1 LGYVHFERV
10 GPRTFTST
18 STLDTGSLSS
28 SFTFF
33 RTLDSS
39 PRVDRGRRF
48 GPGIRTL
55 TLTVSNVF
63 ATSPSFLFSFF
74 VYCNITA
81 IISFSVCSCVFYSF
95 FSLLSFSS
103 VRFSICDTPVLSNR
117 WSFKNQVPGCQL
129 ANSSWTLGRDYKGV
143 VVVLCCT
150 IRSEQR
156 KVGARHSSMQRV
168 IRSLVI
174 GLPT

>member
-1 LGYVHFERV
+1 LVEPDRSVEQLQARGLGYVHFERV
-10 GPRTFTST
+10 GPRTFTFT

-63 ATSPSFLFSFF
+63 ATSPSFFFLFLYTVISLQLLASHCVRVFFIRSFLFFRSRRFGSQF
-74 VYCNITA
+74 VI
-81 IISFSVCSCVFYSF
+81 
-95 FSLLSFSS
+95 
-103 VRFSICDTPVLSNR
+103 P
-117 WSFKNQVPGCQL
+117 
-129 ANSSWTLGRDYKGV
+129 
-143 VVVLCCT
+143 LCCR
-150 IRSEQR
+150 IASPSRIKCRAVNWQIV
-156 KVGARHSSMQRV
+156 VGHLGGITKALSSCCAVR
-168 IRSLVI
+168 
-174 GLPT
+174 